1 MSEKKLRLQIITP
14 QKPVLDKLVDFVAL
28 PAYNGEMG
36 VLPGHIQYVAKLNYG
51 VLRYTDNGVEE
62 DFAVLGGFAEIAK
75 DTVSVFAEGAALAQE
90 VDEEAERQKIAQAKA
105 SLSSQEPDINMELAE
120 MEIKKSLLMLK
131 VKNRTQ
137 KH

>member
-1 MSEKKLRLQIITP
+1 MAEKKLRLQIITP

-28 PAYNGEMG
+28 PAYNGELG

-51 VLRYTDNGVEE
+51 VLRYVENGVEE

-75 DTVSVFAEGAALAQE
+75 DTVSVFAEDATLAQE

-105 SLSSQEPDINMELAE
+105 SLSSQDPDINMELAE

-131 VKNRTQ
+131 VKNRTS

>member
-1 MSEKKLRLQIITP
+1 MAEKKLRLQIITP

-28 PAYNGEMG
+28 PAFNGELG

-51 VLRYTDNGVEE
+51 VLRYVENGVEE

-75 DTVSVFAEGAALAQE
+75 DTVSVFAEDATLAQE

-105 SLSSQEPDINMELAE
+105 SLSSQDPDINMELAE

-131 VKNRTQ
+131 VKNRTS

>member
-1 MSEKKLRLQIITP
+1 MSEKKLRLLIITP
-14 QKPVLDKLVDFVAL
+14 QKPVLDKQVDFVAL

-105 SLSSQEPDINMELAE
+105 SLSSQDPDINMELAE

-131 VKNRTQ
+131 VKNRSQ

>member
-1 MSEKKLRLQIITP
+1 MAEKKLRLQIITP

-28 PAYNGEMG
+28 PAYNGELG

-51 VLRYTDNGVEE
+51 VLRYVENGVEE

-75 DTVSVFAEGAALAQE
+75 DTVSVFAEDATLAQE

-105 SLSSQEPDINMELAE
+105 SLSSQDPDINMELAE

-131 VKNRTQ
+131 VKNRTA

>member
-1 MSEKKLRLQIITP
+1 MYSLN
-14 QKPVLDKLVDFVAL
+14 DFKIHNTINIE
-28 PAYNGEMG
+28 NG
-36 VLPGHIQYVAKLNYG
+36 I
-51 VLRYTDNGVEE
+51 EE

-75 DTVSVFAEGAALAQE
+75 DTVSVFAEGATLAKE

-105 SLSSQEPDINMELAE
+105 SLSSQDPDINMELAE

-131 VKNRTQ
+131 VKNRTS